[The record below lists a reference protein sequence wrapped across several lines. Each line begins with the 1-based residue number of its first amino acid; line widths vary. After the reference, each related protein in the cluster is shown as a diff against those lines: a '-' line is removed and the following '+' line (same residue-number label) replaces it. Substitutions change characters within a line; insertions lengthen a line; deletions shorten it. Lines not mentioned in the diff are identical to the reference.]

1 LAPES
6 FSLEPITA
14 TSQVQSR
21 HVIVFMGEPGVATN
35 WVEFHGGIS
44 VPTQWGAKT
53 LFYDNADRDVIVQ
66 NFTGQPNTTV
76 DTAGGTRAPTDSN
89 RGVDGWEY
97 PGTSRAL
104 SRAIAAAG
112 TAIRNSENPAREQF
126 ILFVGD
132 HGGTGFDAAPFRT
145 NVNSREKIFLPE
157 RLKIVGGEDVL
168 YRQLSRDPNTTPL
181 VKLNVEP
188 AAGGNRR
195 AAAIGF
201 GLQELQTTGPYRL
214 RLIHPESG
222 LTVELDAWTR
232 VELDWDEDSRIDTS
246 SREFVGLAFPISE
259 TLLFQ
264 FLGKE
269 LLVEMENASGEDLVV
284 TGLRLDYGNS
294 PRTSFRIPPPR
305 ISNPRVVNG
314 GLEFELEA
322 LQFER
327 YLVEKSV
334 DLQLWAPVL
343 TNTPSREISTIRAQ
357 GTGILQGNAAFRV
370 RWEDPAP

>member
-1 LAPES
+1 L
-6 FSLEPITA
+6 
-14 TSQVQSR
+14 
-21 HVIVFMGEPGVATN
+21 
-35 WVEFHGGIS
+35 HGGIT
-44 VPTQWGAKT
+44 VPTVWGTKT

-66 NFTGQPNTTV
+66 NFAGQPNTTV
-76 DTAGGTRAPTDSN
+76 DTAGGVRAPSDSN
-89 RGVDGWEY
+89 KGVDGWEY

-145 NVNSREKIFLPE
+145 NVNSRERIFLPE

-168 YRQLSRDPNTTPL
+168 YRQLSRDPNSTPL

-188 AAGGNRR
+188 AGSGNRQ

-201 GLQELQTTGPYRL
+201 GLLELQTTGPYRL
-214 RLIHPESG
+214 RLVDPESG
-222 LTVELDAWTR
+222 MSVALDAWTR
-232 VELDWDEDSRIDTS
+232 ADLDWDEDGRVDTAS
-246 SREFVGLAFPISE
+246 HEFVGLVFPIAE
-259 TLLFQ
+259 ALLFQ

-269 LLVEMENASGEDLVV
+269 LAVEMENGSAEDLVV

-294 PRTSFRIPPPR
+294 PRTSHRIPPPR
-305 ISNPRVVNG
+305 IANPRIANG
-314 GLEFELEA
+314 ALEFELEA

-327 YLVEKSV
+327 YVVDKSL
-334 DLQLWAPVL
+334 DLQVWTPVL
-343 TNTPSREISTIRAQ
+343 TNTPTREISTVRAQ
-357 GTGILQGNAAFRV
+357 AAGALQGNSAFRV
-370 RWEDPAP
+370 RWDDPAP